1 MRFIDFAAI
10 LFITLNFY
18 FRISSKVS
26 QILHGD
32 FIGFGILCLRCSE
45 DFIYQLNIIFYSNLR
60 KRLDAYINN
69 FYVHIIAIF
78 SLKNE

>member
-1 MRFIDFAAI
+1 MSFIDFAAI
-10 LFITLNFY
+10 LFNTLNFY

-69 FYVHIIAIF
+69 FYVRIIAIF
-78 SLKNE
+78 SLENE